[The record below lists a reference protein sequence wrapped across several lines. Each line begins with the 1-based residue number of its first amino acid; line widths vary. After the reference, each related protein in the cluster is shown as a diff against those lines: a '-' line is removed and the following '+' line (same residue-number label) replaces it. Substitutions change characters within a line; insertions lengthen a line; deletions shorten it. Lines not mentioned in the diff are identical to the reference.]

1 EAGRGGGG
9 DRMVGGLEGGDCAR
23 RGPPPEGPSMSLFTR
38 EQCLE
43 RLRAQ
48 VAAGRPIIGGGAGTG
63 LSAKCAEAG
72 GIDLIIIY
80 NSGRFRM
87 AGRGSL
93 SGLMPYGDANQI
105 VLDMAREVLPV
116 ARNTPVLA
124 GVCGTDPFR
133 LMQYYLREV
142 QAVGFSGVQNFPT
155 VGLIDG
161 QFRQGLRETGMGFG
175 LEVEMIR
182 TAHQIGLLTCP
193 YVFNEDEARDM
204 AKAGADVLIPH
215 MGLTT
220 KGTIGARTALTLDEA
235 ARRVQALCD
244 AAKSVRKEILVL
256 CHGGPIA
263 EPEDAQYVLDHT
275 EGIVGFFGASSIE
288 RLPTEVA
295 ITGCVRRFKE
305 MRFARKG

>member
-1 EAGRGGGG
+1 
-9 DRMVGGLEGGDCAR
+9 
-23 RGPPPEGPSMSLFTR
+23 MSFFSR

-48 VAAGRPIIGGGAGTG
+48 VAAGKPIVGGGAGTG
-63 LSAKCAEAG
+63 ISAKCAEAG

-93 SGLMPYGDANQI
+93 SGMMPYGDANQI
-105 VLDMAREVLPV
+105 VIDMAREVLPV
-116 ARNTPVLA
+116 VKHTPVLA

-133 LMQYYLREV
+133 IMKLFLREV

-161 QFRQGLRETGMGFG
+161 VFRQNLEETDMGYG
-175 LEVEMIR
+175 LEVDLIR
-182 TAHQIGLLTCP
+182 EASQLGLLTCP
-193 YVFNEDEARDM
+193 YVFSEDEARAM

-220 KGTIGARTALTLDEA
+220 KGSIGARTALTLEES
-235 ARRVQALCD
+235 ARRVQAMHD
-244 AAKSVRKEILVL
+244 AARKVKPDILVL
-256 CHGGPIA
+256 CHGGPIS

-275 EGIVGFFGASSIE
+275 RGVVGFFGASSIE

-295 ITGCVRRFKE
+295 ITGCVRRFKD
-305 MRFARKG
+305 MKYRT